1 MLYFKIIVMLFG
13 EYLYNAR
20 KKNYLSAEELAMSCG
35 ISRSY
40 ITLIENN
47 KRAPG
52 KKIIP
57 KIAAALQLKTVVVL
71 NWYLEDMS
79 QKIKKSLLQ

>member
-1 MLYFKIIVMLFG
+1 MTFG
-13 EYLYNAR
+13 ERLYKERKR
-20 KKNYLSAEELAMSCG
+20 KKLSSEELAMACG

-52 KKIIP
+52 KKILS
-57 KIAAALQLKTVVVL
+57 KIASALNIKTLIVL
-71 NWYLEDMS
+71 NWYLEDVAL
-79 QKIKKSLLQ
+79 KVKEHLAD